1 MTFRLLLLTLLL
13 LVEGSLALADALN
26 NVRIWPTRDYTRLV
40 FDLSAP
46 VKHKLFTLSKPE
58 RVVIDLTDTR
68 LRTDLNQ
75 LELDN
80 SPIKTVRSARR
91 ERKNLRVVLDMS
103 SPMKPKSFTLKPE
116 GQFGHRLVVDLY
128 QQHQSLPTKTIKQV
142 DTVSPK
148 RDVLIVID
156 PGHGG
161 RDPGALGPK
170 GVREKDIVLAVSKE
184 LVKLLNKEKGFT
196 AQLTRKGD
204 YFIQLRQRNK
214 VAREHNADLLVSVHA
229 DAFKRKEASGA
240 SVFALSKRG
249 ATSETARWLAASE
262 NTADLIGGVGGVS
275 LDDKDDVL
283 AGVLLDLSMTASMK
297 ASINVGTY
305 VLEAMGEVTK
315 LHKPQV
321 EQAGFVVLKSPDIP
335 SILVETGFIS
345 NPAEARKLKTR
356 KHQRKLAKA
365 IHKGLKRYF
374 IEEPPPQTLL
384 AWQKQQRL
392 LAQENTHV
400 IRKGDTLSEIAKVN
414 NVSLSLLK
422 NHNQLRNDVVRI
434 GQVLKIPKG

>member
-91 ERKNLRVVLDMS
+91 EHKNLRVVLDMS